1 MTKLDKL
8 MDNYYDALTAHRIK
22 LDVIYNELTSIWEK
36 SKKPKTIKL
45 SEENDYT
52 TGYPVIYNREKYYVV
67 ALELKKDEVLIHI
80 QNHNTD
86 LFIADEICWY
96 GNHDIKT
103 LVIDKVSKHL
113 GYCLEEIT
121 EPKKKKK

>member
-1 MTKLDKL
+1 

-22 LDVIYNELTSIWEK
+22 LDIVYNELADIWGK
-36 SKKPKTIKL
+36 SKRPKVIKL
-45 SEENDYT
+45 ADENDYT
-52 TGYPVIYNREKYYVV
+52 TGYPVIYNREKYYVI
-67 ALELKKDEVLIHI
+67 ALELKKDEVLIHL

-86 LFIADEICWY
+86 MFIADEICWY
-96 GNHDIKT
+96 GNHDLKT
-103 LVIDKVSKHL
+103 LVIDEVSKHL